1 MNGTWYR
8 DLFSVGSGPVPVAL
22 FVRVAVAVG
31 LPLVGFTLGGHALAG
46 VAGGATAMFV
56 VMCDVGVTRANR
68 VGTMLAGT
76 AAILAGGVIGHEW
89 GGTTLA
95 DETVV
100 LLAALVAG
108 WVSNSHPGISAVA
121 RFGALATAAGTGLHM
136 PPPATE
142 AVWAV
147 VGGGAA
153 AIGTAFAAWALTGIP
168 PADNMMDWR
177 AGVRRAFAGADAGPW
192 YAICFAAAAAVS
204 LLAADRLGVSNAYWA
219 TLTVIMVMRREGMVS
234 LKLVIQYVA
243 RHADRHP
250 DRVRGRP
257 GAPRAARDRVRRDPG
272 RRECPP
278 RARDQPGARLC
289 RVHRVPDAR
298 RGSRSPRRRRDAAA
312 ALDPPLRRRGRMRD
326 RVGRYAPRFAGCAEG
341 GGRAGSVTRRV
352 LLHGVA

>member
-8 DLFSVGSGPVPVAL
+8 DLFSVGGGPIPAAL

-31 LPLVGFTLGGHALAG
+31 LPLVGFTLAGHPLAG

-56 VMCDVGVTRANR
+56 MMCDVGVTRANR

-100 LLAALVAG
+100 LLAALLAG

-136 PPPATE
+136 PSPATE
-142 AVWAV
+142 AVWAI

-192 YAICFAAAAAVS
+192 YAICFGAAAAVS

-234 LKLVIQYVA
+234 LKLVIQYIVGTLVGIPIAYAVGQALHAPLAIAFAATLVAASARLGIAVNPALGFAAFTAFLMLVVDLA
-243 RHADRHP
+243 RH
-250 DRVRGRP
+250 
-257 GAPRAARDRVRRDPG
+257 GAGVT
-272 RRECPP
+272 
-278 RARDQPGARLC
+278 
-289 RVHRVPDAR
+289 
-298 RGSRSPRRRRDAAA
+298 
-312 ALDPPLRRRGRMRD
+312 PLLLST
-326 RVGRYAPRFAGCAEG
+326 RFYDVAVGCAI
-341 GGRAGSVTRRV
+341 V
-352 LLHGVA
+352 LVGTLLASLGVRKAEVAQDQ